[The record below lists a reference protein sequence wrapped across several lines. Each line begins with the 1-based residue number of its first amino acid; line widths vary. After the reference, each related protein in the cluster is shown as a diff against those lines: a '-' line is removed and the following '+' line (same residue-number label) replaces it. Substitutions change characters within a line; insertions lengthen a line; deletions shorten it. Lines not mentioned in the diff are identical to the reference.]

1 MKSPSRLGGLCTG
14 DGQMRARSGSC
25 TSRDAAECS
34 GGDSDGDNGK
44 DVGAAAT
51 TAACSPTCK
60 QASLASFGQQHT
72 EDGATATAAAETINS
87 CCGNHNTD
95 TTAAWP
101 VLSSGGDETEVAT
114 VTVMV
119 PTMFTTAGGR
129 CICVREKRRIAC
141 ESPYWRLLFG
151 CPLQEGVAVSSH
163 TDGEAR
169 LKRQK
174 VRGDADDAERQQR
187 GLLPAWQRHPREA
200 NTPFVPSLTT

>member
-1 MKSPSRLGGLCTG
+1 
-14 DGQMRARSGSC
+14 
-25 TSRDAAECS
+25 
-34 GGDSDGDNGK
+34 
-44 DVGAAAT
+44 
-51 TAACSPTCK
+51 
-60 QASLASFGQQHT
+60 QHT
-72 EDGATATAAAETINS
+72 EDGATATAAAETMNS

-200 NTPFVPSLTT
+200 NTPFVPSLATAPQEPRSRSCPPPSLDDGGAVEDSSSVAFSFPYSSFTRADGSMIYFAGARGSA